1 MTDTVVHRTS
11 AKPEP
16 SPRRRIAALVA
27 AALTAVVLSAITP
40 WPRGFQGTP
49 TGDAALMSEVAQA
62 LGGGHWQHV
71 AAARIDGD
79 EVTFAVTGAHE
90 HSDCEIGSITKTFPA
105 DLLADAIERGEIDT
119 ESRLGEVWPDLD
131 GEIAEVTLESIAM
144 HRSGLPRLAPA
155 PSFADAVL
163 SILANYL

>member
-27 AALTAVVLSAITP
+27 AALTSVVLSATAP

-49 TGDAALMSEVAQA
+49 PGDAALMSEVAQA

-79 EVTFAVTGAHE
+79 EVTFAGTGADE
-90 HSDCEIGSITKTFPA
+90 HTEFEIGSITKTFTA
-105 DLLADAIERGEIDT
+105 ALFADAIDRGEIDT
-119 ESRLGEVWPDLD
+119 ETRHGE
-131 GEIAEVTLESIAM
+131 
-144 HRSGLPRLAPA
+144 
-155 PSFADAVL
+155 
-163 SILANYL
+163 

>member
-27 AALTAVVLSAITP
+27 AALTAVVLSALTP

-49 TGDAALMSEVAQA
+49 TGDAALMSAVAQA
-62 LGGGHWQHV
+62 LGGDHWQHV

-79 EVTFAVTGAHE
+79 EVTFGCTGAGE
-90 HSDCEIGSITKTFPA
+90 HTEVGIGSMTKEHTATPLHHPM
-105 DLLADAIERGEIDT
+105 DRGE
-119 ESRLGEVWPDLD
+119 S
-131 GEIAEVTLESIAM
+131 
-144 HRSGLPRLAPA
+144 
-155 PSFADAVL
+155 
-163 SILANYL
+163 